1 MMRIC
6 KPLAIVALLTLSAT
20 GRAAEIDPRMVFD
33 AMRQEMQR
41 SMSELHLG
49 DLPRPYHM
57 EYLLQVRRSV
67 NMHAVLG
74 TIENIDTGVSARL
87 TVRVRVGG
95 PVFDNTNF
103 FDVSLG
109 FFGSS
114 DDEEGFR
121 NRRVPFELNPDV
133 LRRELWLA
141 TDACYKQAVE
151 IYAKKQSALKNRT
164 RKDTTEDFG
173 LMPGRS
179 VADLQPAARV
189 DLAMLSSMATDL
201 SAIFRAFPQIHGS
214 RVGIEVIPE
223 ETFYVSSEGMELHKN
238 EWTTGLEVIATTQA
252 PDGMPLAQTYAA
264 YGMTPSDLPPRDVLA
279 REVTRVAELLTRQ
292 TTAPTIEAYSGP
304 VIFEGQAAG
313 VLLGQHF
320 APNLVAQRQPLSEG
334 GFSTNERT
342 MAFQNKIGARVL
354 PEFLS
359 VTALPTKTAFDGRV
373 AAGSYRVD
381 DEGIDAQTVK
391 LVEKGYLK
399 TLLSSRVPTKRIKGS
414 NGHQRGGGAMF
425 GVLDLSNAD
434 KKKGLS
440 PADMK
445 KRLLKLVRDRDLPY
459 GMIVRTAMDQNL
471 LFTGVIRQLGNELP
485 VGQGEGKLGLLEVV
499 RLYPDGREEL
509 IRGVEAAGI
518 STSIFKDI
526 LAVSTNTAVHNFLA
540 PAVIPSFITGGS
552 SYLISTIHT
561 PSLLLEDV
569 EIRPLEGDMP
579 KPPTLASPMG
589 E

>member
-1 MMRIC
+1 MSMLRT
-6 KPLAIVALLTLSAT
+6 PLAIIMLAILTFVTSSAQF
-20 GRAAEIDPRMVFD
+20 DPRIVFD
-33 AMRQEMQR
+33 AMRTEMQR
-41 SMSELHLG
+41 SMTELHLG

-57 EYLLQVRRSV
+57 EYLLQVRRSL

-74 TIENIDTGVSARL
+74 TIENIDTGIVARL

-121 NRRVPFELNPDV
+121 NRRIPFEV
-133 LRRELWLA
+133 SAEALRRELWLA

-151 IYAKKQSALKNRT
+151 IFAKKQSSLKNRT
-164 RKDTTEDFG
+164 RKDTTEDYS

-179 VADLQPAARV
+179 TSDVQPEVRV
-189 DLAMLSSMATDL
+189 DITQLSGLITDL
-201 SAIFRAFPQIHGS
+201 SAVFRDYSAIHSS
-214 RVGIEVIPE
+214 RVGLEVIPE
-223 ETFYVSSEGMELHKN
+223 ETFYLSSEGIEMHKT
-238 EWTTGLEVIATTQA
+238 EVTTGLEVITTTQA

-264 YGMTPSDLPPRDVLA
+264 YGFAPKDLPSRAQLMADVRRA
-279 REVTRVAELLTRQ
+279 AETLTRQ

-304 VIFEGQAAG
+304 VLFEGQASGA
-313 VLLGQHF
+313 LLGQHF
-320 APNLVAQRQPLSEG
+320 APYLIAQRAPLSEG
-334 GFSTNERT
+334 GFSTNDRS
-342 MAFQNKIGARVL
+342 MAFQNKIGARVM

-359 VTALPTKTAFDGRV
+359 VSDLPTTANFGGRI
-373 AAGSYRVD
+373 AAGSYRID
-381 DEGIDAQTVK
+381 DEAMDGQNVT
-391 LVEKGYLK
+391 LVDKGYLR
-399 TLLSSRVPTKRIKGS
+399 TLLSSRVPTKRIKAT

-425 GVLDLSNAD
+425 SVLDVSTKD
-434 KKKGLS
+434 VKKQLS
-440 PADMK
+440 PAEMK
-445 KRLLKLVRDRDLPY
+445 KRLLKLVKDRDLPY
-459 GMIVRTAMDQNL
+459 GIIVRTAMDQNL

-485 VGQGEGKLGLLEVV
+485 VGQGEGKLGLLETYRV
-499 RLYPDGREEL
+499 YPDGREEL

-518 STSIFKDI
+518 APALFKDI
-526 LAVSTNTAVHNFLA
+526 LAVSKSTTVHNFLA

-561 PSLLLEDV
+561 PDLLLEDV
-569 EIRPLEGDMP
+569 EIRPLEGDLP
-579 KPPTLASPMG
+579 KPPALASPM

>member
-1 MMRIC
+1 MSMLRT
-6 KPLAIVALLTLSAT
+6 PLAIVALAILTSTTSPAQF
-20 GRAAEIDPRMVFD
+20 DPRVVFD
-33 AMRQEMQR
+33 AMRTEMQR
-41 SMSELHLG
+41 SMTELHLG

-74 TIENIDTGVSARL
+74 TIENIDTGIVARL

-121 NRRVPFELNPDV
+121 NRRIPYEVTAEA

-151 IYAKKQSALKNRT
+151 IFAKKQSSLKNRT
-164 RKDTTEDFG
+164 RKDTTEDYY
-173 LMPGRS
+173 LIPGRS
-179 VADLQPAARV
+179 VADVQPEAPV
-189 DLAMLSSMATDL
+189 DIAQLSGLITDL
-201 SAIFRAFPQIHGS
+201 SAVFRDFPAIHSS
-214 RVGIEVIPE
+214 RVGLEVIPE
-223 ETFYVSSEGMELHKN
+223 ETFYLSSEGMEMHKT
-238 EWTTGLEVIATTQA
+238 EMTTGLEVITSTQA

-264 YGMTPSDLPPRDVLA
+264 YGFTPKDLPSRMQLLSDVRRA
-279 REVTRVAELLTRQ
+279 AETLTKQ

-304 VIFEGQAAG
+304 VLFEGQASGA
-313 VLLGQHF
+313 LLGQHF
-320 APNLVAQRQPLSEG
+320 APYLVAQRAPLSEG
-334 GFSTNERT
+334 GFSTNERS

-359 VTALPTKTAFDGRV
+359 VSDLPTTTNFGGRM
-373 AAGSYRVD
+373 AAGSYRLD
-381 DEGIDAQTVK
+381 DEAIDAQNVT
-391 LVEKGYLK
+391 LVDKGYLR
-399 TLLSSRVPTKRIKGS
+399 TLLSSRVPTKRVKGT

-425 GVLDLSNAD
+425 SVIDVSTKD
-434 KKKGLS
+434 VKKQLT
-440 PADMK
+440 PAEMK
-445 KRLLKLVRDRDLPY
+445 KRLLKLVKDRDLPY
-459 GMIVRTAMDQNL
+459 GIIVRTAMDQNL

-485 VGQGEGKLGLLEVV
+485 VGQGEGKLGLLEAY
-499 RLYPDGREEL
+499 RIYPDGREEL
-509 IRGVEAAGI
+509 LRGVEAAGLAP
-518 STSIFKDI
+518 SIFKDI
-526 LAVSTNTAVHNFLA
+526 LAVSKQTTVHNFLA
-540 PAVIPSFITGGS
+540 PAVIPSFISGGS

-561 PSLLLEDV
+561 PDLLIEDV

-579 KPPTLASPMG
+579 KPPALASPM

>member
-1 MMRIC
+1 MSMLRT
-6 KPLAIVALLTLSAT
+6 PLAVITLAIITSLTSTAQF
-20 GRAAEIDPRMVFD
+20 DPRVVFD
-33 AMRQEMQR
+33 AMRTEMQR
-41 SMSELHLG
+41 SMTELHLG

-74 TIENIDTGVSARL
+74 TIENIDTGIVARL

-121 NRRVPFELNPDV
+121 NRRIPFEV
-133 LRRELWLA
+133 SAEALRRELWLA

-151 IYAKKQSALKNRT
+151 IFAKKQSSLKNRT
-164 RKDTTEDFG
+164 RKDTTEDYS
-173 LMPGRS
+173 LMPGRTTS
-179 VADLQPAARV
+179 DVQPEVRV
-189 DLAMLSSMATDL
+189 DIAQLSGLITDL
-201 SAIFRAFPQIHGS
+201 SAVFRDYPAIHSS
-214 RVGIEVIPE
+214 RVGLEVIPE
-223 ETFYVSSEGMELHKN
+223 ETFYLSSEGMQMHKS
-238 EWTTGLEVIATTQA
+238 EVTTGVEVITSTQA

-264 YGMTPSDLPPRDVLA
+264 YGFTPRDLPTRTQLMADVRRTAETLA
-279 REVTRVAELLTRQ
+279 RQ

-304 VIFEGQAAG
+304 VLFEGQAAG
-313 VLLGQHF
+313 ALLGQHF
-320 APNLVAQRQPLSEG
+320 APYLIAQRAPLSEG
-334 GFSTNERT
+334 GFSTNDRS
-342 MAFQNKIGARVL
+342 MAFQNKIGARVM

-359 VTALPTKTAFDGRV
+359 VSDLPTTTNFGGRV
-373 AAGSYRVD
+373 AAGSYRID
-381 DEGIDAQTVK
+381 DEAMDAQNVN
-391 LVEKGYLK
+391 LVDKGYLR
-399 TLLSSRVPTKRIKGS
+399 TLLSSRVPTKRIKVT

-425 GVLDLSNAD
+425 SVLDVSTKD
-434 KKKGLS
+434 VKKQLS
-440 PADMK
+440 PTEMK
-445 KRLLKLVRDRDLPY
+445 KRLLKLVKDRDLPY
-459 GMIVRTAMDQNL
+459 GIVVRTAMDQNL

-485 VGQGEGKLGLLEVV
+485 VGQGEGKLGLLETYRV
-499 RLYPDGREEL
+499 YPDGREEL

-518 STSIFKDI
+518 APALFKDI
-526 LAVSTNTAVHNFLA
+526 LAVSKSTTVHNFLA

-561 PSLLLEDV
+561 PDLLLEDV

-579 KPPTLASPMG
+579 KPPAMASPM

>member
-1 MMRIC
+1 MSMLRT
-6 KPLAIVALLTLSAT
+6 PLAVITLAIITSLTSTAQF
-20 GRAAEIDPRMVFD
+20 DPRVVFD
-33 AMRQEMQR
+33 AMRTEMQR
-41 SMSELHLG
+41 SMTELHLG

-57 EYLLQVRRSV
+57 EYLLRVRRSV

-74 TIENIDTGVSARL
+74 TIENIDTGIVARL

-121 NRRVPFELNPDV
+121 NRRIPFEV
-133 LRRELWLA
+133 SAEALRRELWLA

-151 IYAKKQSALKNRT
+151 IFAKKQSSLKNRT
-164 RKDTTEDFG
+164 RKDTTEDYS
-173 LMPGRS
+173 LMPGRTTS
-179 VADLQPAARV
+179 DVQPEVRV
-189 DLAMLSSMATDL
+189 DIAQLSGLITDL
-201 SAIFRAFPQIHGS
+201 SAVFRDYPAIHSS
-214 RVGIEVIPE
+214 RVGLEVIPE
-223 ETFYVSSEGMELHKN
+223 ETFYLSSEGMQMHKS
-238 EWTTGLEVIATTQA
+238 EVTTGVEVITSTQA

-264 YGMTPSDLPPRDVLA
+264 YGFTPRDLPTRTQLMADVRRTAETLA
-279 REVTRVAELLTRQ
+279 RQ

-304 VIFEGQAAG
+304 VLFEGQAAG
-313 VLLGQHF
+313 ALLGQHF
-320 APNLVAQRQPLSEG
+320 APYLIAQRAPLSEG
-334 GFSTNERT
+334 GFSTNDRS
-342 MAFQNKIGARVL
+342 MAFQNKIGARVM

-359 VTALPTKTAFDGRV
+359 VSDLPTTTNFGGRV
-373 AAGSYRVD
+373 AAGSYRID
-381 DEGIDAQTVK
+381 DEAMDAQNVN
-391 LVEKGYLK
+391 LVDKGYLR
-399 TLLSSRVPTKRIKGS
+399 TLLSSRVPTKRIKVT

-425 GVLDLSNAD
+425 SVLDVSTKD
-434 KKKGLS
+434 VKKQLS
-440 PADMK
+440 PTEMK
-445 KRLLKLVRDRDLPY
+445 KRLLKLVKDRDLPY
-459 GMIVRTAMDQNL
+459 GIVVRTAMDQNL

-485 VGQGEGKLGLLEVV
+485 VGQGEGKLGLLETYRV
-499 RLYPDGREEL
+499 YPDGREEL

-518 STSIFKDI
+518 APALFKDI
-526 LAVSTNTAVHNFLA
+526 LAVSKSTTVHNFLA

-561 PSLLLEDV
+561 PDLLLEDV

-579 KPPTLASPMG
+579 KPPAMASPM